1 MSRPDWTLSAG
12 LLAFF
17 AIGFAGHLSP
27 DMRPLMLGLTPVAL
41 LVTAGIV
48 AVSLVSERRAGV
60 AVWAAAAFV
69 AGFALEAVG
78 VATGLVFGPYSYG
91 TVLGPK
97 LLGVPLVI
105 GLNWPLVILGAA
117 TFAVRLTRSPLAAA
131 LLAGALTA
139 GFDWVLEPFAVSTG
153 YWSWQAGS
161 VPLRNYAAWFL
172 ISTLL
177 ALAFT
182 GRRLSVRSP
191 VASIAVA
198 IQVVFFSGLRL
209 LGV

>member
-1 MSRPDWTLSAG
+1 VSRQDWMLTAG

-17 AIGFAGHLSP
+17 VVGFAGHLSE
-27 DMRPLMLGLTPVAL
+27 DTRPLMLGLTPVAL
-41 LVTAGIV
+41 LVTAWIV
-48 AVSLVSERRAGV
+48 VVPLVSERRTAVG
-60 AVWAAAAFV
+60 VWAAAAFV
-69 AGFALEAVG
+69 VGFTLEAVG

-117 TFAVRLTRSPLAAA
+117 TFTVRLTRSPLAAA

-139 GFDWVLEPFAVSTG
+139 GFDWVLEPFAISAG
-153 YWSWQAGS
+153 YWTWQGGS
-161 VPLRNYAAWFL
+161 VPLQNYAAWFV

-182 GRRLSVRSP
+182 LRGLSVRSP
-191 VASIAVA
+191 VPSIAVGV
-198 IQVVFFSGLRL
+198 QVAFFSALRL